1 MSMSQEEIEA
11 LMNGLDISDEETEEV
26 EAENN
31 VNTDEIEQLLS
42 QSEGIKDDIESN
54 EEDKSS
60 TVDNNSV
67 DDLIDEFTSESSESL
82 VNNDEI
88 NDLLKDIELDSEDN
102 EDKSDESNISLS
114 DNDLDNILNDNDSS
128 QSESLEKNEN
138 KSIDEDEI
146 VRNWASG
153 KIDEGVI
160 PWPAEKDTKVV
171 NQLSQV
177 ANDSEEKVG
186 QIFDV
191 LSLSL
196 DNNNNLRNEIKNLN
210 IFLEKEKKLLE
221 SLNQKFPNIS
231 HFSSHLSEISKI
243 NDSINL
249 INTNSFEED
258 SKIFEAMELMQF
270 NDINRQKIERVMSVI
285 RKLSNYLN
293 NLFEDEGNS
302 SEIAVAKHIHG
313 DDSNDLIGDDLD
325 KLIEDFANKK

>member
-102 EDKSDESNISLS
+102 EDKSDELNISLN

-270 NDINRQKIERVMSVI
+270 HDINRQKIERVMSVI

>member
-114 DNDLDNILNDNDSS
+114 DNELDNILNDNDSS

-138 KSIDEDEI
+138 KSINEDEI

>member
-102 EDKSDESNISLS
+102 EDKSDELNISLN

>member
-102 EDKSDESNISLS
+102 EDKSEESNISLS
-114 DNDLDNILNDNDSS
+114 DNDLDDILNDNDNS
-128 QSESLEKNEN
+128 QSDTIEKDEN

>member
-1 MSMSQEEIEA
+1 MSQEEIEA

-114 DNDLDNILNDNDSS
+114 DNELDNILNDNDSS

-138 KSIDEDEI
+138 KSINEDEI